1 MLVGVVA
8 VEGSVDGEGERAIL
22 LALALA
28 LAAGVLYADGA
39 VDGDGD
45 TRFRFELDGF
55 FAGPRAGPREAAE
68 SAFGG
73 TVGRGAETVAWE
85 EDDWLLSE
93 RVRVVDRWR
102 AGPNDEGA
110 TACAVA
116 KGCALWEEMDVR
128 LTSASRKDWPMSR
141 KSSRGSAL

>member
-28 LAAGVLYADGA
+28 LALAAGVLYADGA
-39 VDGDGD
+39 VDGEGD

-68 SAFGG
+68 SA
-73 TVGRGAETVAWE
+73 
-85 EDDWLLSE
+85 
-93 RVRVVDRWR
+93 
-102 AGPNDEGA
+102 
-110 TACAVA
+110 
-116 KGCALWEEMDVR
+116 
-128 LTSASRKDWPMSR
+128 
-141 KSSRGSAL
+141 